1 MTALAIKKLVLRT
14 HKCFESDAVIAD
26 HLKSSRLRGN
36 RPRRGLA
43 LLLWLDW
50 AARSDNFRNP
60 GAYLIITSSSFI
72 KVFLH
77 HFHLTTDTWGREIFF
92 SISCSSECC
101 FIPGSC
107 CWELSHRRM
116 ACPFKGVSDGSAR
129 WRPAHLCSV
138 VSYSLAFVSQL

>member
-26 HLKSSRLRGN
+26 HLKSSRLRGE

-50 AARSDNFRNP
+50 AARSNNFRNP

-77 HFHLTTDTWGREIFF
+77 HFHLTTDTWGSKIFLF
-92 SISCSSECC
+92 FISCSSDCC
-101 FIPGSC
+101 IVAERCSV
-107 CWELSHRRM
+107 R
-116 ACPFKGVSDGSAR
+116 SATEGKNVVPIKR
-129 WRPAHLCSV
+129 CVWWRSSRPAALCSV
-138 VSYSLAFVSQL
+138 VSYSLAFVD

>member
-36 RPRRGLA
+36 SPRRGLA

-50 AARSDNFRNP
+50 AARSNNFRNP
-60 GAYLIITSSSFI
+60 GAYLIITSSFI

-77 HFHLTTDTWGREIFF
+77 HFHLTTDTWGSKIFF
-92 SISCSSECC
+92 SSPTLLIAALYQKDVLWDLPLKGKNVMSIKKCAWSKSSC
-101 FIPGSC
+101 
-107 CWELSHRRM
+107 
-116 ACPFKGVSDGSAR
+116 
-129 WRPAHLCSV
+129 PAALCSV
-138 VSYSLAFVSQL
+138 VSYSLAFVD